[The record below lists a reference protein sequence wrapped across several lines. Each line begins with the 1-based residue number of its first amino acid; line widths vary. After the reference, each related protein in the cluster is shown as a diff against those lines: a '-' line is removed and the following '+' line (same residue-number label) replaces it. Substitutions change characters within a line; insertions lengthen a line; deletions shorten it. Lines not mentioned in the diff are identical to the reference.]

1 MYPEEVRRRR
11 RQQSINRIPSPT
23 KQARTNGNTQ
33 VLNQSRPGVP
43 DMQIEGLTTSGSQ
56 QSLAQQSTPA
66 QQQQSPAQQSAQQQ
80 QQGQQQQQIPSAA
93 TGGMG
98 QVISREGGTPGNYGQ
113 EVVPGTYGARQ
124 TWGNTGALRRPGLGG
139 VQTARPDEFDPFAK
153 GLTTQTPAGGLAG
166 GETQTTPGAGLG
178 QEGSTRQLLPEFKLP
193 ALGSLIGAQDER
205 DPKVAGTP
213 TKPSTGGGD
222 AAGGGGD
229 EDNEDAYAAEDAEF
243 AEQLAGMDEDLAGL
257 RDQTLAGSAA
267 QQRRQAEIN
276 AALGRSV
283 GGGFGGAMAAT
294 SAQTVQDL
302 AALESQVNAQ
312 KRSVQLA
319 WLDKKLAR
327 KERAMDKDFQREMT
341 DDERAHQ
348 LKLLA
353 LEFGLESGLTA
364 AEIQTLME
372 SGTSGTSGEGG
383 GDTNQ
388 QTGQANTQEAADEYA
403 EEHTRSADDGGSVE
417 DWAYEDGVYGR
428 SGYTYPPTVEDG
440 YVSFS
445 GSSYSVSVDS
455 VYGRLEDI
463 FDDMG
468 LDSEGFLNKLKRG
481 KRPVDPETGDPIP
494 NYIGDNFATSDKNME
509 FFAWYTSFLK
519 ENSGKKPTD
528 EDIQEKLAAIG
539 VL

>member
-1 MYPEEVRRRR
+1 M
-11 RQQSINRIPSPT
+11 
-23 KQARTNGNTQ
+23 
-33 VLNQSRPGVP
+33 
-43 DMQIEGLTTSGSQ
+43 
-56 QSLAQQSTPA
+56 TPM
-66 QQQQSPAQQSAQQQ
+66 
-80 QQGQQQQQIPSAA
+80 
-93 TGGMG
+93 GGA
-98 QVISREGGTPGNYGQ
+98 GGTPADFGRHVLPGSYGQ
-113 EVVPGTYGARQ
+113 RHAGSGAAESGFRHIPPQ
-124 TWGNTGALRRPGLGG
+124 QVRPG
-139 VQTARPDEFDPFAK
+139 E
-153 GLTTQTPAGGLAG
+153 
-166 GETQTTPGAGLG
+166 GETQTLPGTGPG
-178 QEGSTRQLLPEFKLP
+178 QEGGVRQLLPEFKRP
-193 ALGSLIGAQDER
+193 APGSLIGAQDER

-213 TKPSTGGGD
+213 TGPSTGGGG
-222 AAGGGGD
+222 AAGGGDD

-294 SAQTVQDL
+294 SAQTVEDL

-327 KERAMDKDFQREMT
+327 KERAMDKDFKREMNA
-341 DDERAHQ
+341 DEQAHQ

-353 LEFGLESGLTA
+353 LEMGLQSGLTA

-383 GDTNQ
+383 GDTNL
-388 QTGQANTQEAADEYA
+388 QTGQANTQEEADAYA
-403 EEHTRSADDGGSVE
+403 EEHTRSPNDGGSVE

-440 YVSFS
+440 HISFS
-445 GSSYSVSVDS
+445 GSSYSVNVEG
-455 VYGRLEDI
+455 VYDDLMDI

-468 LDSEGFLNKLKRG
+468 LDAQDFINKLMRG
-481 KRPVDPETGDPIP
+481 KRPVDPETGDPIS
-494 NYIGDNFATSDKNME
+494 NHIGGTSTTSGISTSDSNME
-509 FFAWYTSFLK
+509 FFAWYTSFM
-519 ENSGKKPTD
+519 EGNGGQKPTD
-528 EDIQEKLAAIG
+528 EDIREKLDAIG